1 MQTLLR
7 AFTLA
12 LPIAVPIGAVG
23 SAPSIPD
30 SGKVALARFLA
41 ASVDR
46 GDVPA
51 VAAIVV
57 NRDSTLY
64 GGAFGKRD
72 AAGNKPA
79 TPQTIFRIAS
89 MTKPVTSLAIMML
102 HHLSGGGW
110 GVVLRR
116 IFEAATR
123 VLPLMAVLFLPV
135 LAPAGR
141 RSVPSRCAIC

>member
-1 MQTLLR
+1 MVVRAPSMSAGLDASTVTPGSTAPDASRTRPAIALCANADGAKAAKMAANRAERTCWRIVSPPGEPVYFRAMQTLLR

-51 VAAIVV
+51 AA
-57 NRDSTLY
+57 
-64 GGAFGKRD
+64 GGGVQPRPAPHVGTGWQAD
-72 AAGNKPA
+72 AA
-79 TPQTIFRIAS
+79 
-89 MTKPVTSLAIMML
+89 
-102 HHLSGGGW
+102 
-110 GVVLRR
+110 
-116 IFEAATR
+116 
-123 VLPLMAVLFLPV
+123 
-135 LAPAGR
+135 
-141 RSVPSRCAIC
+141 